1 MIRFGEIERY
11 VGNLMVYNL
20 LCCDLGVRGDLST
33 PAKPDAGFLLKC
45 GPDGN
50 FQPAGARGRIFVRD
64 SDSVRDYDKLSQKVT
79 FPQRFARTPPNQ
91 MEDSTQCS
99 TFARSQYA
107 GRTTRGPRPGACFI
121 AKGPPQAEARLR
133 PIRGGARQSIS
144 RQPAHVA

>member
-11 VGNLMVYNL
+11 VGNLIVDNL

-50 FQPAGARGRIFVRD
+50 FKPAGARGCIFVGN
-64 SDSVRDYDKLSQKVT
+64 SDSVRDYDKLSQKVP
-79 FPQRFARTPPNQ
+79 FLQRFASTLPYQ

-99 TFARSQYA
+99 TL
-107 GRTTRGPRPGACFI
+107 
-121 AKGPPQAEARLR
+121 AEVDTS
-133 PIRGGARQSIS
+133 G
-144 RQPAHVA
+144 V